1 MIFRALRDPHVATE
15 DIIDID
21 DELLFC
27 LGNSAANAIQA
38 FLGVHEC
45 NAYCKVL
52 NLPEKE

>member
-1 MIFRALRDPHVATE
+1 MRDPEVATE

-21 DELLFC
+21 DELLCC

-38 FLGVHEC
+38 FLGVHVS
-45 NAYCKVL
+45 NAYCEAV